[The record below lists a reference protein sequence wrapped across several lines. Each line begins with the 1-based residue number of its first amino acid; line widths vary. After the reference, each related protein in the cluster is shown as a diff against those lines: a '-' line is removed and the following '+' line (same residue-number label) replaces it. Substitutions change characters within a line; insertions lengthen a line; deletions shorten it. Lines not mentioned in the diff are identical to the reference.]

1 MPGRL
6 PGHGVIGEMVCGW
19 DYTLSGVYFYWG
31 TLSGGEGGKGL
42 LLLGYFVKGGG
53 TCPFMWVLALGCWG

>member
-1 MPGRL
+1 MPERL

-31 TLSGGEGGKGL
+31 TLSRGEGRVLLCGYL
-42 LLLGYFVKGGG
+42 LLDVGDD
-53 TCPFMWVLALGCWG
+53 A